1 MLHLTHAFLIFN
13 LPKQTNRFKKRFTE
27 FMEFVSDNSDIFKLL
42 ELNVQVNIHKISL
55 DEEN

>member
-1 MLHLTHAFLIFN
+1 
-13 LPKQTNRFKKRFTE
+13 
-27 FMEFVSDNSDIFKLL
+27 MEFVSENADIFKLL